1 MTNAPALFRS
11 LLVYGICLP
20 LAVVL
25 GYMLATPL
33 EFRSFGMVVIV
44 LCVLAVPA
52 LLRWHHIWL
61 IVAWNTTAVLFFM
74 PGSPQL
80 WMLLAAISLAISIL
94 QFTINRN
101 LRFLSVPSVAWPLFF
116 LLAVI
121 VITAR
126 LSGGLLAF
134 RMLGGDT
141 YGARKYFTMLAAVMG
156 YFAIISRRI
165 PPKRAGLY
173 VALFLLGAA
182 TMVIASLPGVINPA
196 FNFLFLFFPVSNVDA
211 LAGQIS
217 VVGPVGMPVRVL
229 GMAELGFAVFGVML
243 ARYGVRGVLDLTKPW
258 RLAVFCF
265 FALAALLGGYR
276 STLIVLLMIFALLFY
291 LEGLHRTRLL
301 LPMIIVF
308 LVGGGLLAAF
318 AGRLP
323 LAVQRTLTVLPFIQL
338 DPVAKMDA
346 EGSTEWRLQLWKDVL
361 PEIPQYL
368 FVGKGYSFSANEQ
381 AFARGNLEGF
391 ELVGDYHNGP
401 LSVLLPFGI
410 FGAIAFVW
418 LMVAGLRVV
427 YRNYRFGDPAF
438 HQLNGFLFAYFAVK
452 VIFFFAVFGSLHS
465 DLAGFLGLL
474 GLSISLNGG
483 VAKPEVVA

>member
-44 LCVLAVPA
+44 LSVLAVPA

-74 PGSPQL
+74 PGRPQL

-101 LRFLSVPSVAWPLFF
+101 LRFLSVPSVAWPLLF

-126 LSGGLLAF
+126 LTGGLLAV
-134 RMLGGDT
+134 RVLGGDT

-196 FNFLFLFFPVSNVDA
+196 FNFLFLFFPVSVDA

-265 FALAALLGGYR
+265 FGLASLLGGYR
-276 STLIVLLMIFALLFY
+276 STLVVLLMIFALLFY
-291 LEGLHRTRLL
+291 LEGLHRTQLL
-301 LPMIIVF
+301 LPMIIG
-308 LVGGGLLAAF
+308 LLAGGGLLAAF

-323 LAVQRTLTVLPFIQL
+323 LAMQRTLTVLPFIQL
-338 DPVAKMDA
+338 DPVARMDA
-346 EGSTEWRLQLWKDVL
+346 EGSTEWRLQLWKDLL

-368 FVGKGYSFSANEQ
+368 LVGKGYSFSANEQ
-381 AFARGNLEGF
+381 AFTRGMESF

-418 LMVAGLRVV
+418 LLVAGLRVV

-438 HQLNGFLFAYFAVK
+438 HHLNAFLFAYFAAK

-483 VAKPEVVA
+483 VAKPEVVS